1 MKFKIWDKV
10 RLTREAI
17 ARNPRIDFEE
27 YEISWWE
34 ISSITDYWHYVI
46 WKSRSDWN
54 ENELEFVPEGPEF
67 KRGEIVEVFSIPSDT
82 WFKRIFVCEIPWAT
96 HPYVCVDGVSSTM
109 FREWKKFNITT
120 RDKIRKI
127 EQKLTRKE
135 IAERFWV
142 NEDFELIED

>member
-54 ENELEFVPEGPEF
+54 ENELEFVPAEPKF
-67 KRGEIVEVFSIPSDT
+67 KRWEMVEVWSIT
-82 WFKRIFVCEIPWAT
+82 EGKRTKKIFVCEIIWALC
-96 HPYVCVDGVSSTM
+96 PYICVNTCSEKDYLN
-109 FREWKKFNITT
+109 WKPFLFTN
-120 RDKIRKI
+120 RDQIRKPRS
-127 EQKLTRKE
+127 KLTRKE
-135 IAERFWV
+135 IAQKFWI
-142 NEDFELIED
+142 NEDFELVD